1 MAVDYSQYAK
11 LSPFELKD
19 ELIKLASSKENR
31 LMLNAGRGNP
41 NFMATLPRRAF
52 FRLGL
57 FAANEA
63 ELSFSYMPN
72 NIGGLPQIAGIE
84 GRFERFI
91 ADNNEQPGV
100 VFLGKALSYV
110 RDQLGLSASAF
121 LHEMVEGILGC
132 NYPVPPRMLKI
143 SEEIVRQYIVR
154 EMVGGFIPPGS
165 VDLFAVEGG
174 TAAMTYIFN
183 TLKQNGLVKKGD
195 KVAIGMPVFTP
206 YIEIPELDEYGLV
219 EVLINADPKKEW
231 QYPDSELEKLKDP
244 AIKIFFCINP
254 SNPPS
259 VKMDDRSLEKVAAIV
274 REHRPDLFILTD
286 DVYGTFAD
294 DFRSLFALCPKNTML
309 VYSFSKY
316 FGATGWRLGV
326 VATHRDSVFDKAL
339 AALPES
345 AKVAL
350 DRRYGSLLP
359 DVRSLRFIDRL
370 VADSRTVALN
380 HTAGLS
386 TPQQVQMVLFSL
398 FALMDE
404 ADGYKAELKKLIRRR
419 EAALYRELGIA
430 QETDPNAVDYYT
442 LLDLEVIA
450 RDLYGPDFAAWV
462 KDNVN
467 PDELLFRIADET
479 GIVLLPGRGFGTKQP
494 AGRASL
500 ANLNEFEYGNI
511 GRSLRGMA
519 EEFHAL
525 YEKSGG
531 KRASKEKA
539 KAKAHAGSDKVSAK
553 GKGGQKGLTGKK
565 RK

>member
-1 MAVDYSQYAK
+1 MATDYSKYSK

-19 ELIKLASSKENR
+19 ELIKLASSRENR

-41 NFMATLPRRAF
+41 NFLATLPRRAF

-57 FAANEA
+57 FATAEA
-63 ELSFSYMPN
+63 ELSYSYMPN
-72 NIGGLPQIAGIE
+72 GIGGLPQIEGIE

-91 ADNNEQPGV
+91 ADNREHPGV
-100 VFLGKALSYV
+100 VFLGRALSYV

-121 LHEMVEGILGC
+121 LHEMVEGILGS
-132 NYPVPPRMLKI
+132 NYPVPPRMLVV
-143 SEEIVRQYIVR
+143 SEEIVRHYIVK
-154 EMVGGFIPPGS
+154 EMIGGFIPAS
-165 VDLFAVEGG
+165 SIDLFAVEGG

-183 TLKQNGLVKKGD
+183 TLKQNGLVKRGD

-219 EVLINADPKKEW
+219 EVAIDADPEKGW

-244 AIKIFFCINP
+244 AVKIFFCINP

-274 REHRPDLFILTD
+274 RDHRPDLFILTD

-294 DFRSLFALCPKNTML
+294 DFRSLFATCPKNTML

-339 AALPES
+339 DDLPKS
-345 AKVAL
+345 TKTAL

-359 DVRSLRFIDRL
+359 DVSQLRFIDRL

-404 ADGYKAELKKLIRRR
+404 NDGYKAELKKLIRRR
-419 EAALYRELGIA
+419 EAALYRELGVA
-430 QETDPNAVDYYT
+430 QEQDPNSVDYYT
-442 LLDLEVIA
+442 LLDLETIS
-450 RDLYGPDFAAWV
+450 RSLYGPDFAAWV
-462 KDNVN
+462 KENVN
-467 PDELLFRIADET
+467 PDELLFRIADDT
-479 GIVLLPGRGFGTKQP
+479 GIVLLPGRGFGTRQP

-500 ANLNEFEYGNI
+500 ANLNEYQYANI
-511 GRSLRGMA
+511 GTALREMA
-519 EEFHAL
+519 EEVH
-525 YEKSGG
+525 
-531 KRASKEKA
+531 RAFQ
-539 KAKAHAGSDKVSAK
+539 
-553 GKGGQKGLTGKK
+553 KGGSPAAKK
-565 RK
+565 RNGKPGRKKSKG

>member
-1 MAVDYSQYAK
+1 MPAMAVDYSQYAK

-19 ELIKLASSKENR
+19 ELIKLASGKENR

-41 NFMATLPRRAF
+41 NFLATLPRRAF

-57 FAANEA
+57 FATAEA
-63 ELSFSYMPN
+63 ELSYSYMPN
-72 NIGGLPQIAGIE
+72 GIGGLPKIEGIE
-84 GRFERFI
+84 GRFERFV
-91 ADNNEQPGV
+91 AENSEQPGV
-100 VFLGKALSYV
+100 VFLGRALSYV

-121 LHEMVEGILGC
+121 LHEMVEGILGS
-132 NYPVPPRMLKI
+132 NYPVPPRMLRL
-143 SEEIVRQYIVR
+143 SEQIVRQYIVK
-154 EMVGGFIPPGS
+154 EMIGGYVTAGN

-174 TAAMTYIFN
+174 TAAMAYIFN
-183 TLKQNGLVKKGD
+183 TLKQNGLVKRGD

-206 YIEIPELDEYGLV
+206 YIEIPELEEYGLE
-219 EVLINADPKKEW
+219 EVAINADPKQGW

-244 AIKIFFCINP
+244 AIKIFFCVNP

-274 REHRPDLFILTD
+274 RDHRPDLFILTD

-294 DFRSLFALCPKNTML
+294 DFRSLFAICPQNTML

-326 VATHRDSVFDKAL
+326 IATYQQNIFDKAL
-339 AALPES
+339 AALPEK

-350 DRRYGSLLP
+350 DKRYGSLRP
-359 DVRSLRFIDRL
+359 DVRSLSFIDRI
-370 VADSRTVALN
+370 VADSRAVALN

-404 ADGYKAELKKLIRRR
+404 SDGYKAELKKLIRRR
-419 EAALYRELGIA
+419 EAALYRELGLPV
-430 QETDPNAVDYYT
+430 ESDPNAVDYYT
-442 LLDLEVIA
+442 LLDLEDVA
-450 RDLYGPDFAAWV
+450 LRTYGAEFAAWV
-462 KDNVN
+462 KKHVS
-467 PDELLFRIADET
+467 PDDLLFRIADET

-500 ANLNEFEYGNI
+500 ANLNEYEYANI
-511 GRSLRGMA
+511 GKALRGMVDQY
-519 EEFHAL
+519 HA
-525 YEKSGG
+525 KFM
-531 KRASKEKA
+531 
-539 KAKAHAGSDKVSAK
+539 
-553 GKGGQKGLTGKK
+553 KK
-565 RK
+565 HG

>member
-1 MAVDYSQYAK
+1 MATDYSKYAK

-19 ELIKLASSKENR
+19 ELIKLASSRENR

-41 NFMATLPRRAF
+41 NFLATLPRRAF

-57 FAANEA
+57 FATAEA
-63 ELSFSYMPN
+63 ELSYSYMPN
-72 NIGGLPQIAGIE
+72 GIGGLPQIEGIE

-91 ADNNEQPGV
+91 AENRDQPGV
-100 VFLGKALSYV
+100 VFLGRSLSYV

-132 NYPVPPRMLKI
+132 NYPVPPRMLRV
-143 SEEIVRQYIVR
+143 SEQIVGHYIVK
-154 EMVGGFIPPGS
+154 EMIGGSIPPGS

-183 TLKQNGLVKKGD
+183 TLKQNGLVKRGD

-219 EVLINADPKKEW
+219 EVAIDADPEKGW

-294 DFRSLFALCPKNTML
+294 GFRSLFATCPHNTML

-326 VATHRDSVFDKAL
+326 VATHKDSIFDKAL
-339 AALPES
+339 DELPKS
-345 AKVAL
+345 AKQAL

-359 DVRSLRFIDRL
+359 DVSQLRFIDRL

-419 EAALYRELGIA
+419 EAALYRELGVP
-430 QETDPNAVDYYT
+430 QGNDENAVDYYT
-442 LLDLEVIA
+442 LLDLSAVA
-450 RDLYGPDFAAWV
+450 RDLYGPEFEAWV
-462 KDNVN
+462 KKNVN

-479 GIVLLPGRGFGTKQP
+479 GIVLLPGRGFGTRQP

-500 ANLNEFEYGNI
+500 ANLNEYQYANI

-519 EEFHAL
+519 EEF
-525 YEKSGG
+525 YKVFEKGGGSSSKKGGG
-531 KRASKEKA
+531 KP
-539 KAKAHAGSDKVSAK
+539 
-553 GKGGQKGLTGKK
+553 GKK
-565 RK
+565 SKG

>member
-1 MAVDYSQYAK
+1 MATDYSKYSK

-19 ELIKLASSKENR
+19 ELIKLASSRENR

-41 NFMATLPRRAF
+41 NFLATLPRRAF

-57 FAANEA
+57 FATAEA

-72 NIGGLPQIAGIE
+72 GIGGLPQIAGIE

-91 ADNNEQPGV
+91 AENRDMPGV
-100 VFLGKALSYV
+100 VFLGRALSYV
-110 RDQLGLSASAF
+110 RDQLGLSASEF
-121 LHEMVEGILGC
+121 LQEMVEGILGS
-132 NYPVPPRMLKI
+132 NYPVPPRMLKL
-143 SEEIVRQYIVR
+143 SEEIVQHYIVK
-154 EMVGGFIPPGS
+154 EMIGGFIPPGS

-183 TLKQNGLVKKGD
+183 TLKQNGLVKRGD

-219 EVLINADPKKEW
+219 EVAIDADPEKGW

-274 REHRPDLFILTD
+274 RDHRPDLFILTD

-294 DFRSLFALCPKNTML
+294 GFRSLFATCPHNTML

-326 VATHRDSVFDKAL
+326 VATHKDSIFDKAL
-339 AALPES
+339 AELPKS
-345 AKVAL
+345 TRQAL

-359 DVRSLRFIDRL
+359 DVSQLRFIDRL

-419 EAALYRELGIA
+419 EAALYRELGVP
-430 QETDPNAVDYYT
+430 QGNDENAVDYYT
-442 LLDLEVIA
+442 LLDLSAVA
-450 RDLYGPDFAAWV
+450 RDLYGPEFEAWV
-462 KDNVN
+462 KKNVN

-479 GIVLLPGRGFGTKQP
+479 GIVLLPGRGFGTRQP

-500 ANLNEFEYGNI
+500 ANLNEYQYANI
-511 GRSLRGMA
+511 GRSLRDMA
-519 EEFHAL
+519 EEFHAVFAKNAGSSGK
-525 YEKSGG
+525 KSGG
-531 KRASKEKA
+531 K
-539 KAKAHAGSDKVSAK
+539 AGSKKSK
-553 GKGGQKGLTGKK
+553 G
-565 RK
+565 